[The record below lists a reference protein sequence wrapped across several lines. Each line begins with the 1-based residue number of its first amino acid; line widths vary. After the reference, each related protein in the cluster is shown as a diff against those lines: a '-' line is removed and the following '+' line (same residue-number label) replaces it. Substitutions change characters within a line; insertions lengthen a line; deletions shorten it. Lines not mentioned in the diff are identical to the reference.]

1 MTRYRVQVTGE
12 MQVET
17 DSSEEFIVT
26 QVRDMLGDDLSLAAQ
41 GLALEVV
48 ATQVP
53 DEAMERPIRC
63 CYWCGSR
70 FRSTPGPDSQGQRY
84 CSDECSIDSK
94 NLSEEE

>member
-41 GLALEVV
+41 GLTLEVV
-48 ATQVP
+48 ATEV
-53 DEAMERPIRC
+53 
-63 CYWCGSR
+63 
-70 FRSTPGPDSQGQRY
+70 
-84 CSDECSIDSK
+84 K
-94 NLSEEE
+94 EEEGV